1 MAYDPVKA
9 HEYYV
14 KYRKKGIK
22 KGRKKGK
29 KSTSSLVGTSTA
41 GLNADG
47 RVEAA
52 LIKDRLKKEMNSA
65 LAKAKTD
72 AEKEQIRREF
82 SKKANAEIAK
92 LKADPKFAKAK
103 ASKASKGSSSNTSKA
118 SKGSSSNTSKSSVT
132 AKSTTTST
140 STSDAKALEEVK
152 NITNQVNEIYSKL
165 KDMTP
170 EQKIQARQTVSN
182 IVALLRKRLKG

>member
-103 ASKASKGSSSNTSKA
+103 ASKASKGSSSNTSK
-118 SKGSSSNTSKSSVT
+118 SSVT